1 MAWSDEELNTAISG
15 PVAAVLFDDEGTAN
29 IKAILSSLADTEF
42 AQEELTRILSFREDI
57 ESWRVGEAIAE
68 TYLTKHRSCYFPWP
82 DSRDERKSGSSLPGA
97 DLVGFGADDNGCCL
111 AFGEVKTS
119 GEAKYPP
126 GTMYG
131 RTGLK
136 RQLEDLR
143 DSKAIRDDLLKYLAY
158 RAVLAPWKPSFE
170 SASSRYLR
178 NSSDVLLYG
187 VLVRDVTP
195 DADDLRVRVHDLAK
209 GCPDGTR
216 IDLLALYLTE
226 GSIDGLG
233 DAILATRSGA

>member
-1 MAWSDEELNTAISG
+1 MVRRGAEYRHHRSSSG
-15 PVAAVLFDDEGTAN
+15 SFGSMT
-29 IKAILSSLADTEF
+29 KAQLTSRPFSPASQDTEF

-111 AFGEVKTS
+111 AFGEGQDVPVRQNIHQARCMD
-119 GEAKYPP
+119 EA
-126 GTMYG
+126 
-131 RTGLK
+131 GLK

-170 SASSRYLR
+170 
-178 NSSDVLLYG
+178 
-187 VLVRDVTP
+187 VR
-195 DADDLRVRVHDLAK
+195 
-209 GCPDGTR
+209 
-216 IDLLALYLTE
+216 E
-226 GSIDGLG
+226 
-233 DAILATRSGA
+233 